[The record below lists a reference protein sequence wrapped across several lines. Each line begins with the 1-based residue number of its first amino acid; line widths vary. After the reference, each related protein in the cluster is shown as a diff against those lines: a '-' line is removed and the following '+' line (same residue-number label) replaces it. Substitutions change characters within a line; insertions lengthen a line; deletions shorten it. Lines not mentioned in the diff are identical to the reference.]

1 MMNQPMKEFF
11 GFPWLPI
18 DVSKHGAALD
28 QLNLI
33 VHWLMLILF
42 IGWSIYFVYVL
53 VRFRQSRNPRADYV
67 GTKSRL
73 GSYVEVGIIIAEVIL
88 LVGFSIPLW
97 AQWTEDFPAEEDA
110 VVVRVVAE
118 QFTWNYHYP
127 GLDGIFG
134 RSEPERIDLETN
146 ILGLDRDDPNGKDDV
161 VAKRLN
167 LPVDTPVIVHL
178 SSKDV
183 IHSFGIPAM
192 RVKQDAIPGV
202 SIPVTF
208 EAVKEGKY
216 LIACSQLCGNGHSA
230 MRGFI
235 EVMSQRNFGNWMAAE
250 SAKAQVA
257 GEEEIW

>member
-1 MMNQPMKEFF
+1 MMDQPMKDFF

-42 IGWSIYFVYVL
+42 IGWSAYFVYVL
-53 VRFRQSRNPRADYV
+53 VRFRRSRNPEADYV

-73 GSYVEVGIIIAEVIL
+73 GSYVEVGVIIAEIIL
-88 LVGFSIPLW
+88 LAGFSIPLW

-118 QFTWNYHYP
+118 QFTWSYHYP
-127 GLDGIFG
+127 GPDGVFG

-146 ILGLDRDDPNGKDDV
+146 ILGLDPKDPNGKDDF

-167 LPVDTPVIVHL
+167 LPVDKPVIVHL

-208 EAVKEGKY
+208 EAVEEGKY

-235 EVMSQRNFGNWMAAE
+235 EVMSQTGFDNWMAAAV
-250 SAKAQVA
+250 AKAQSA
-257 GEEEIW
+257 GEEEVW